1 MPVCHTGGR
10 GFKSRQP
17 RFEQLAGPRL
27 ISRRGLCCFLTVT
40 ITISHTSVLASVVG
54 DLAAGY
60 TRGVDGTA
68 GGGGH
73 VAILVKSGL
82 RVLAIDR
89 DPEAVAQ
96 IRTRF
101 DEADVTVMHGR
112 FAEAEVLGAIE
123 RFRPDFALLDLGV
136 SSMQLDS
143 DRRGFSLRPGVA
155 LDMRMDPGRGT
166 TAAEFLAKAPEAE
179 LTRVFQDFGDER
191 HARRLA
197 REIVRRRGSAPLAI
211 SDDLVNAIRAV
222 LGPRSGTPDFARLF
236 QAVRIAVNGEL
247 LELQAGL
254 PAIRDALADGG
265 TIAVLAYH
273 SGEDRIVKRAFR
285 DWARSCV
292 CPPVQPVCTCRG
304 HALGTVTTKKPIQ
317 PTAKETAENPRAR
330 SAKLRAFRKA

>member
-1 MPVCHTGGR
+1 MPVCHTGCR

-17 RFEQLAGPRL
+17 RFDQLAGPRL

-40 ITISHTSVLASVVG
+40 ITISHIAVLTTAVAR
-54 DLAAGY
+54 LAAGY

-112 FAEAEVLGAIE
+112 FAEAEVVGAIE
-123 RFRPDFALLDLGV
+123 RFKPDFALLDLGV

-143 DRRGFSLRPGVA
+143 DERGFSLRPGVV
-155 LDMRMDPGRGT
+155 LDMRMDPGRGR
-166 TAAEFLAKAPEAE
+166 TAAEFLAKAPEGE
-179 LTRVFQDFGDER
+179 LASVFKDFGDER
-191 HARRLA
+191 QARRLA
-197 REIVRRRGSAPLAI
+197 REIVRRRASAPLAV

-247 LELQAGL
+247 LDLEVGL
-254 PAIRDALADGG
+254 PAIRDALTGGG
-265 TIAVLAYH
+265 TLAVLAYH
-273 SGEDRIVKRAFR
+273 SGEDRIVKWAFR

-292 CPPVQPVCTCRG
+292 CPPRLPVCTCRG
-304 HALGTVTTKKPIQ
+304 HALGKVIIKKPIQ
-317 PTAKETAENPRAR
+317 PTATETAENPRAR

>member
-143 DRRGFSLRPGVA
+143 DQRGFSLRPGVA
-155 LDMRMDPGRGT
+155 LDMRMDPGRGP
-166 TAAEFLAKAPEAE
+166 TAAEFLAKIPEAE
-179 LTRVFQDFGDER
+179 LARVFQDFGDER

-197 REIVRRRGSAPLAI
+197 REIVRRRGSAALSI